1 MVGISSAPVAKS
13 RLSFALAATEV
24 HLHIFLHGEIYTGV
38 DAAILEPEM
47 RVGAPKETKDNEYR
61 VGLTPSSVA
70 ELVHAGHE
78 VFIEGGAG
86 EGAGLSDLDYAAAG
100 AKLVDGPDALF
111 AASQLIV
118 KVKEP
123 QRREIACL
131 RPDHVLFAYFHL
143 AADAELTRALMAS
156 GAHCIAYETVT
167 APGGGL
173 PLLAPMSEI
182 AGRLATQVG
191 AHFLEKQAGGRGV
204 LLAGAPGVPSADVLV
219 LGAGSVGVQATAIAL
234 GMGANVLV
242 ADRNPDALRRLET
255 RFGFAART
263 IYSTRAAIAESVK
276 RADLVVC
283 AALSPGARAPI
294 LITHDMLATM
304 KRGAV
309 IVDVAIDQGGC
320 CETSRPT
327 SHSDPIYVVDGVVHY
342 CVTNM
347 PGITP
352 RTSTFALNNATL
364 PFVLAL
370 ADKGWRRAVEDDPH
384 LRAGLEIS
392 GGRIFSAPVAAAHGL
407 PSSSNLAALDSAGAA

>member
-1 MVGISSAPVAKS
+1 
-13 RLSFALAATEV
+13 
-24 HLHIFLHGEIYTGV
+24 
-38 DAAILEPEM
+38 M

-70 ELVHAGHE
+70 ELAHAGHE
-78 VFIEGGAG
+78 VFIERGAG
-86 EGAGLSDLDYAAAG
+86 EGAGLSDSDYAAAG
-100 AKLVDGPDALF
+100 ANLVDGPEALF
-111 AASQLIV
+111 AAAQLIV

-123 QRREIACL
+123 QRREIAYL
-131 RPDHVLFAYFHL
+131 RPDHVLFTYFHL
-143 AADAELTRALMAS
+143 AADVELTRELMAS

-182 AGRLATQVG
+182 AGRLAPQIG

-204 LLAGAPGVPSADVLV
+204 LLAGAPGVPPADVLV
-219 LGAGSVGVQATAIAL
+219 LGAGSVGAQATAIAL
-234 GMGANVLV
+234 GMGASVLV

-255 RFGFAART
+255 RFSFAART

-276 RADLVVC
+276 RSDLVIC
-283 AALSPGARAPI
+283 AALAPGAKAPI
-294 LITHDMLATM
+294 LITRDMLSTM

-327 SHSDPIYVVDGVVHY
+327 SHSDPTYVVDGVVHY

-347 PGITP
+347 PGVTP

-370 ADKGWRRAVEDDPH
+370 ANKGWRRAIEEDPH

-392 GGRIFSAPVAAAHGL
+392 AGRILSPPVAAAHGL
-407 PSSSNLAALDSAGAA
+407 PLSPQLMALDSAGAA

>member
-1 MVGISSAPVAKS
+1 
-13 RLSFALAATEV
+13 
-24 HLHIFLHGEIYTGV
+24 
-38 DAAILEPEM
+38 M
-47 RVGAPKETKDNEYR
+47 RIGAPKEIKNNEYR

-78 VFIEGGAG
+78 VVVQRGAG
-86 EGAGLSDLDYAAAG
+86 EGAGLPDEDYAAAG
-100 AKLVDGPDALF
+100 AMLVDGAEQVF
-111 AASQLIV
+111 ATADLVV

-123 QRREIACL
+123 QPQEVAQIRRDQVIFTYL
-131 RPDHVLFAYFHL
+131 HL
-143 AADAELTRALMAS
+143 AADAGLTRALVES

-182 AGRLATQVG
+182 AGRLAPQMG
-191 AHFLEKQAGGRGV
+191 ARFLEKQEGGRGV
-204 LLAGAPGVPSADVLV
+204 LLAGAPGVPAAEVLV
-219 LGAGSVGVQATAIAL
+219 LGAGNVGVQAATIAI
-234 GMGANVLV
+234 GMGASVLV

-255 RFGFAART
+255 RLGSAARSL
-263 IYSTRAAIAESVK
+263 YSTRTAIAETIK
-276 RADLVVC
+276 RADVVIC

-294 LITHDMLATM
+294 LVTRDMLETM

-327 SHSDPIYVVDGVVHY
+327 SHSDPVYVVDGVVHY

-347 PGITP
+347 PGVVP

-364 PFVLAL
+364 PFVLAI
-370 ADKGWRRAVEDDPH
+370 AGKGWRAALRDDPH

-392 GGRIFSAPVAAAHGL
+392 GGKVVSMPIAAAHNL
-407 PSSSNLAALDSAGAA
+407 PFTRIDDV